1 MTTTTASAS
10 PTSLVLPTAAQ
21 LRADRGGAPN
31 LDRPVVHTASG
42 GELPSP
48 PVGLFGRRK
57 AAEQALSEAQAE
69 CQALRSRLGTATSER
84 DELVAERDLL
94 RQERDDLHATV
105 KRQDDELAAA
115 TAAAEAAAAREAV
128 RTQALVEGEPGPSW
142 PLLLAD
148 MERRWANTVGVP
160 PSARAMKA
168 TEVAGQLAETLDRE
182 VERVRE
188 EVGVDVSLTLT
199 NEVDTGM
206 PVVFLLAATDLLGAL
221 VSTCERVTLELDGKL
236 VLLGEVWSELGDEI
250 DVARQRAVAAGLE
263 VEPVEVDTERV
274 RVTMLP

>member
-1 MTTTTASAS
+1 M
-10 PTSLVLPTAAQ
+10 
-21 LRADRGGAPN
+21 
-31 LDRPVVHTASG
+31 
-42 GELPSP
+42 
-48 PVGLFGRRK
+48 GLFGRRK
-57 AAEQALSEAQAE
+57 AVEQALSEAQAE
-69 CQALRSRLGTATSER
+69 CQALRSQLGNAASER
-84 DELVAERDLL
+84 DELRAERDLL
-94 RQERDDLHATV
+94 RQERDELHATV

-115 TAAAEAAAAREAV
+115 AAAAEAAGARVEEAAAREAV
-128 RTQALVEGEPGPSW
+128 RTKAMAEGEPGPSW

-168 TEVAGQLAETLDRE
+168 TEVPGQLAEALDRE

-188 EVGVDVSLTLT
+188 EVGVDVSITLT
-199 NEVDTGM
+199 NEVATGM

-236 VLLGEVWSELGDEI
+236 VLLGEVWAELGDEI
-250 DVARQRAVAAGLE
+250 DVARQRAVAAGLA
-263 VEPVEVDTERV
+263 VEPVEIDTERV

>member
-1 MTTTTASAS
+1 M
-10 PTSLVLPTAAQ
+10 
-21 LRADRGGAPN
+21 
-31 LDRPVVHTASG
+31 
-42 GELPSP
+42 
-48 PVGLFGRRK
+48 GLFGRRK

-69 CQALRSRLGTATSER
+69 CQALRGRLGTVGSER
-84 DELVAERDLL
+84 DELAAERDLL

-115 TAAAEAAAAREAV
+115 MAAAEASRAAVAEAAAREAV
-128 RTQALVEGEPGPSW
+128 RTKALAGDEPGPSW

-168 TEVAGQLAETLDRE
+168 TEVAGQLAEALDRE

-199 NEVDTGM
+199 NEVATGT

-236 VLLGEVWSELGDEI
+236 VLLGEVWTELGDEI
-250 DVARQRAVAAGLE
+250 DVARQRAVDAGLA
-263 VEPVEVDTERV
+263 VEPVEIDTERV